1 MLAGPTEA
9 STNGAILPTRGAAP
23 SLCHACSGSKRP
35 WAAAQ
40 ASHPATTHVIPAPTP
55 NSACNSP
62 TTISNLEFTTLE
74 LQRFQT
80 LLKLHR
86 IELHATFRRAGP
98 AATHGRRDQA
108 SHPAI
113 THVIAEPTPNS
124 ACNSPTTISNLEF
137 TTLELQRFQTLLKLH
152 RIELHA
158 TFRRAGPAATHGRR
172 SQALGNLAVIG
183 TGIPRGYPQA
193 LFLSDSYPQG
203 SDSAWIT
210 RCHARSVDVDGP
222 TRGPTKE

>member
-1 MLAGPTEA
+1 MKSTPTARWAGSHPT
-9 STNGAILPTRGAAP
+9 STRTNGHNTTNNNQQP
-23 SLCHACSGSKRP
+23 SK
-35 WAAAQ
+35 
-40 ASHPATTHVIPAPTP
+40 HPAHKTRPDQ
-55 NSACNSP
+55 
-62 TTISNLEFTTLE
+62 NLEFTTLE

-98 AATHGRRDQA
+98 AATHRHRDQA

-158 TFRRAGPAATHGRR
+158 TFRRVGPATAHGRR
-172 SQALGNLAVIG
+172 SQALGNLAVID